1 MTVIDAPKIA
11 TGGEDAELL
20 FREARQRR
28 RGRWLAAGIAAI
40 VLLAILGVT
49 IGLVAGSSRG
59 SQVTPAATPVSF
71 AASRLSPAQFSVRP
85 VLCYAPP
92 LALATGHSASSG
104 PLPTC
109 TASTALTA
117 ANLQVTP
124 DSRNSNGYLDDGN
137 IPEDPE
143 FATYPDTSAQ
153 SERATA
159 TVLLPGRLGEGS
171 GRYVLGPAQLVGSAV
186 KSAGASDNNGQWMVT
201 VDLTAAG
208 TVDWD
213 TLARQQFHAI
223 VGIVYDS
230 HVLSAPI
237 IQPTQT
243 SFTSFNGQLVLS
255 GSFTERQAKAIAARL

>member
-1 MTVIDAPKIA
+1 
-11 TGGEDAELL
+11 
-20 FREARQRR
+20 
-28 RGRWLAAGIAAI
+28 
-40 VLLAILGVT
+40 
-49 IGLVAGSSRG
+49 
-59 SQVTPAATPVSF
+59 
-71 AASRLSPAQFSVRP
+71 

-171 GRYVLGPAQLVGSAV
+171 GRYVLGPA
-186 KSAGASDNNGQWMVT
+186 
-201 VDLTAAG
+201 
-208 TVDWD
+208 
-213 TLARQQFHAI
+213 
-223 VGIVYDS
+223 
-230 HVLSAPI
+230 LSAPI